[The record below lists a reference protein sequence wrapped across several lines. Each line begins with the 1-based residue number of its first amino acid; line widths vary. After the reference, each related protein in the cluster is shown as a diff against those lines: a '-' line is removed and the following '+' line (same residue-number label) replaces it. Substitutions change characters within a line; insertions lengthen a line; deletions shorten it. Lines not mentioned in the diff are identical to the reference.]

1 VTDAATGGT
10 HVHIQLDAGD
20 LHGWRVVRLV
30 GDLDVFAAP
39 DLTTAL
45 TDEVDDWAA
54 RRTPGADAPGA
65 AAQDGGLVVD
75 LQQVPF
81 VDSSGLGVLLGAYRR
96 AQAAGFPVR
105 VVSTSEELTTTLMMM
120 GLTSVLPVHPDLDSA
135 TAPGAPP
142 DDGAS

>member
-10 HVHIQLDAGD
+10 HVHIELDAGD
-20 LHGWRVVRLV
+20 LRGWRVVRLV

-45 TDEVDDWAA
+45 TDEVDDVAA
-54 RRTPGADAPGA
+54 RRAPGA
-65 AAQDGGLVVD
+65 GAPEGGLVVD

-105 VVSTSEELTTTLMMM
+105 VVSTSEELTTTLTMM
-120 GLTSVLPVHPDLDSA
+120 GLTSVLSVHPDLGSA
-135 TAPGAPP
+135 TAPDAPAGGPP

>member
-1 VTDAATGGT
+1 MTDAATGGT

-20 LHGWRVVRLV
+20 LHGWRVVRLA

-54 RRTPGADAPGA
+54 RRTPDA
-65 AAQDGGLVVD
+65 AAHDGGLVVD

-105 VVSTSEELTTTLMMM
+105 VVSTSEELTTTLTMM

-135 TAPGAPP
+135 TAPDAPP
-142 DDGAS
+142 DDGES